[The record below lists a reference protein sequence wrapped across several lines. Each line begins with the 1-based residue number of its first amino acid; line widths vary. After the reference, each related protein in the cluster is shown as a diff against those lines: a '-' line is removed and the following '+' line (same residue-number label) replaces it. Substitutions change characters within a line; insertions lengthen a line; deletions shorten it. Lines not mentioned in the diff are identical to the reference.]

1 MRKIAFSLC
10 ACLLITFLLAET
22 SGPKIAGCPMLP
34 SDHIWNTRIDNLPVD
49 ANSDKY
55 VEAIGS
61 NRFLH
66 ADFGAG
72 NYRGAPIGI
81 PFVIIPGDQPRV
93 LVTFRY
99 SSESDPGPY
108 SIPPYAPIEG
118 GPNGKGDRHVLVL
131 DKDHCI
137 LYELFSAYP
146 QPDGS
151 WKAGSGA
158 VFDLHSN
165 ALRPSGWTSADA
177 AGFPVLPGLVRYEE
191 VAAGEIRHALRFT
204 APQTRKAHVWPARHN
219 ASKLID
225 KRYPPMGQRFRL
237 RSDYNIETFSAEA
250 QVILKALKQYGMFLA
265 DNGSPWFL
273 SGAPNPRW
281 DNAVL
286 RELRRVSGS
295 DFQAVNQAGMMV
307 NQNSGQALD
316 PR

>member
-1 MRKIAFSLC
+1 
-10 ACLLITFLLAET
+10 
-22 SGPKIAGCPMLP
+22 MLP
-34 SDHIWNTRIDNLPVD
+34 SDHIWNTRIDNLLVD
-49 ANSDKY
+49 PESDSY
-55 VEAIGS
+55 VEAIGPD
-61 NRFLH
+61 RFLH

-81 PFVIIPGDQPRV
+81 PFAIVTGDQPRV
-93 LVTFRY
+93 PVMFRY
-99 SSESDPGPY
+99 ANESDPGPY
-108 SIPPYAPIEG
+108 PIPPYAPIEG

-146 QPDGS
+146 QVNGG

-158 VFDLHSN
+158 VFDLKSN
-165 ALRPSGWTSADA
+165 LLRPSGWTSADA

-204 APQTRKAHVWPARHN
+204 APRTQKKHVWPARHD

-225 KRYPPMGQRFRL
+225 KWYPPMGQRFRL
-237 RSDYNIETFSAEA
+237 RSDYTIETFSAEA

-265 DNGSPWFL
+265 DNGSPWFI
-273 SGAPNPRW
+273 SGAPDPRW
-281 DNAVL
+281 NRALL
-286 RELRRVSGS
+286 RELRRISGS
-295 DFQAVNQAGMMV
+295 DFEAVNQTGLMV
-307 NQNSGQALD
+307 NQDSGQALD